1 VVVRN
6 TVASLLVC
14 LLIILVTQQA
24 LHLPIELHLNF
35 PGMFVDAVTPYP
47 QLYSIGMTRS
57 NPSEYPVI
65 LRTVLKKGCKS
76 YLLLGGLVDVTA
88 KATTVPMGCVLV
100 GCQRW

>member
-1 VVVRN
+1 M
-6 TVASLLVC
+6 ASLLVC

-24 LHLPIELHLNF
+24 LHLPIEFTISRVQLNF